1 MRDLRTGTRDPVIR
15 ACFRMARK
23 LRPQSCVST
32 TRIDFISAY
41 CDSWCDRCAFTQ
53 RCSAFAARTAIAM
66 CGGDAEAGLE
76 LALGTPHPAEPDG
89 EPVGPPPWLAD
100 FDNSE
105 PTAEQAAEFEREYD
119 ERNARV
125 DASAITP
132 ATRAYAIL
140 AFRWLVETAEAF
152 QRMHDPV
159 VHDALDVIAWDHIL
173 IGAKLH
179 RALHG
184 RDASRS
190 DEGFGDDHPVQN
202 DWNGSAKVAL
212 ISIERSEAAWR
223 AVASCAPGDTP
234 LMMADHLAQLLK
246 DVEREFPRARQF
258 VRPGFDE
265 EQLV

>member
-1 MRDLRTGTRDPVIR
+1 METSGRASNLPWADPFEPRRHPDLGPRR
-15 ACFRMARK
+15 
-23 LRPQSCVST
+23 LRSSSEST
-32 TRIDFISAY
+32 
-41 CDSWCDRCAFTQ
+41 
-53 RCSAFAARTAIAM
+53 
-66 CGGDAEAGLE
+66 
-76 LALGTPHPAEPDG
+76 
-89 EPVGPPPWLAD
+89 
-100 FDNSE
+100 
-105 PTAEQAAEFEREYD
+105 D

-125 DASAITP
+125 DASPITP

-140 AFRWLVETAEAF
+140 AFRWLGEMAEAL
-152 QRMHDPV
+152 QQMRDSV

-184 RDASRS
+184 RDAYRNG
-190 DEGFGDDHPVQN
+190 EGFGDDHPVQN

-223 AVASCAPGDTP
+223 VVASCAPGDAAS
-234 LMMADHLAQLLK
+234 MMADHLAQLLR